1 MFIFQIS
8 KNQVEILADHCNVN
22 NFKKNNEIFNQN
34 VRKGQIGDWVNY
46 FKDEKKLKEF
56 DQWIIKNNK
65 FEIPFKYF

>member
-1 MFIFQIS
+1 M
-8 KNQVEILADHCNVN
+8 
-22 NFKKNNEIFNQN
+22 KKNEIFNQN

-65 FEIPFKYF
+65 FKIPFKYY